1 MKSTRKQLMSA
12 IQSKKNNWDVLI
24 IGGGASGLGAAIE
37 STTKGYKTLLLEQYD
52 FTKGTSSRS
61 TKLVHGGVRYLAQ
74 GNISLVFGA
83 LRERGFLRNNAP
95 HLVSNLSFLIPS
107 YSWWSIPF
115 YTIGLTIY
123 DLLAGKF
130 SFGRSKPQSRSK
142 TISKLPNVNK
152 SNLRGSVLYHDGQFD
167 DSRLGINMVQT
178 IIKKG
183 GTAINYMKVIN
194 LLKAQGKICG
204 VVVKDQETEKIYE
217 VKSKTVLNATGVFVD
232 SILQKDDANAKD
244 IVQPSQGVHLVIDK
258 KFLPTNYGLMIPKTK
273 DGRVLFAVP
282 WHNKIV
288 LGTTD
293 VPKEVALIEPI
304 ATDQEIDFILETA
317 GRFLSIKPTR
327 KDVKSVFAGLRPL
340 AAPKDK
346 GKKTKEISR
355 GHKIYESKSGLVT
368 IIGGKWT
375 TYRQMGEEVINRLA
389 KIGNLPKRKSV
400 TETLHLYG
408 YKENVDFKDSLCFY
422 GSDKERIYELIDKN
436 PELGAWVSEEL
447 KILKAQVVWAVRN
460 ELARTVEDVL
470 ARRTRALFL
479 DAAESIRMA
488 PIVANILAKE
498 LCYDKNWEKEQVINF
513 TKLAS
518 GYIIN

>member
-1 MKSTRKQLMSA
+1 MSV
-12 IQSKKNNWDVLI
+12 IQSEKNDWDVVI

-123 DLLAGKF
+123 DLLAGKL

-142 TISKLPNVNK
+142 TLSKIPTVNK
-152 SNLRGSVLYHDGQFD
+152 TNLRGSVLYHDGQFD

-178 IIKKG
+178 IIEKG

-194 LLKAQGKICG
+194 LLKADGKICG
-204 VVVKDQETEKIYE
+204 VVVKDQETGIIYNIR
-217 VKSKTVLNATGVFVD
+217 SKTVLNATGVFVN
-232 SILQKDDANAKD
+232 SILKKDNVNAQD

-258 KFLPTNYGLMIPKTK
+258 KFWPSKYALMIPKTK

-293 VPKEVALIEPI
+293 VPKEEALIEPV
-304 ATDQEIDFILETA
+304 ATDEEIDIILETA
-317 GRFLSIKPTR
+317 GRFLSKKPTR

-340 AAPKDK
+340 AVPK
-346 GKKTKEISR
+346 GETKKTKEISR
-355 GHKIYESKSGLVT
+355 GHKIYESESGLIS
-368 IIGGKWT
+368 IIGG
-375 TYRQMGEEVINRLA
+375 
-389 KIGNLPKRKSV
+389 
-400 TETLHLYG
+400 
-408 YKENVDFKDSLCFY
+408 
-422 GSDKERIYELIDKN
+422 
-436 PELGAWVSEEL
+436 
-447 KILKAQVVWAVRN
+447 
-460 ELARTVEDVL
+460 
-470 ARRTRALFL
+470 
-479 DAAESIRMA
+479 
-488 PIVANILAKE
+488 
-498 LCYDKNWEKEQVINF
+498 
-513 TKLAS
+513 
-518 GYIIN
+518 

>member
-1 MKSTRKQLMSA
+1 MSE
-12 IQSKKNNWDVLI
+12 IQSKKNDWDVVI

-37 STTKGYKTLLLEQYD
+37 STTKGYNTLLLEQYD

-61 TKLVHGGVRYLAQ
+61 TKLVHGGVRYLSQ
-74 GNISLVFGA
+74 GNISLVFSA

-123 DLLAGKF
+123 DLLAGKL

-142 TISKLPNVNK
+142 TLSKIPTVNK
-152 SNLRGSVLYHDGQFD
+152 TNLRGSVLYHDGQFD

-178 IIKKG
+178 IIEKG

-194 LLKAQGKICG
+194 LLKTDGKICG
-204 VVVKDQETEKIYE
+204 VVVKDQETGIIYNI
-217 VKSKTVLNATGVFVD
+217 KSKTVLNATGVFVN
-232 SILQKDDANAKD
+232 SILKKDNINAQD
-244 IVQPSQGVHLVIDK
+244 IVQPSQGVHLVLDK
-258 KFLPTNYGLMIPKTK
+258 KFWPSKYALMIPKTK

-293 VPKEVALIEPI
+293 VPKEEALIEPV
-304 ATDQEIDFILETA
+304 ATDDEIDFILETA
-317 GRFLSIKPTR
+317 GRFLSKKPTR

-340 AAPKDK
+340 AVPK
-346 GKKTKEISR
+346 GETKKTKEISR
-355 GHKIYESKSGLVT
+355 GHKIYQSKSGLIT

-375 TYRQMGEEVINRLA
+375 TYRQMGEEVINRIA
-389 KIGNLPKRKSV
+389 KIGNLPKRKSI
-400 TETLHLYG
+400 TETLHLHG
-408 YKENVDFKDSLCFY
+408 YKKNVDFNCALCFY
-422 GSDKERIYELIDKN
+422 GSDAEKIKDLINEN
-436 PELGAWVSEEL
+436 PNLGDWVSEEL
-447 KILKAQVVWAVRN
+447 KINKAQVVWAVRY
-460 ELARTVEDVL
+460 EFARTVEDVL

-479 DAAESIRMA
+479 DAKESIVMS
-488 PIVANILAKE
+488 PVVATILANE
-498 LCYDKNWEKEQVINF
+498 LHYDPDWEKEQISNF
-513 TKLAS
+513 TKLAE
-518 GYIIN
+518 GYLLK